1 MVHISLSSSVKVEAS
16 LWIEPL
22 ADHFVIDEH
31 QRRVIFLDECVA
43 PTTVV
48 LSDTCRPL
56 EADNKVDPPK
66 PNLTERSVRR
76 GQKWA
81 TSFKTPNFI
90 QKSNNTS
97 IGLGGKNYLYE
108 ST

>member
-43 PTTVV
+43 PPTVV
-48 LSDTCRPL
+48 LNDT
-56 EADNKVDPPK
+56 
-66 PNLTERSVRR
+66 
-76 GQKWA
+76 
-81 TSFKTPNFI
+81 
-90 QKSNNTS
+90 
-97 IGLGGKNYLYE
+97 
-108 ST
+108 

>member
-43 PTTVV
+43 PPSVVQNDTYRPRETTSTVST
-48 LSDTCRPL
+48 L
-56 EADNKVDPPK
+56 K
-66 PNLTERSVRR
+66 PNLTQRFVRSC
-76 GQKWA
+76 
-81 TSFKTPNFI
+81 
-90 QKSNNTS
+90 
-97 IGLGGKNYLYE
+97 
-108 ST
+108 

>member
-31 QRRVIFLDECVA
+31 QRRVIFLDECVE

-48 LSDTCRPL
+48 
-56 EADNKVDPPK
+56 
-66 PNLTERSVRR
+66 
-76 GQKWA
+76 
-81 TSFKTPNFI
+81 
-90 QKSNNTS
+90 
-97 IGLGGKNYLYE
+97 
-108 ST
+108 

>member
-43 PTTVV
+43 SFLKFIGGVCIN
-48 LSDTCRPL
+48 SGKGC
-56 EADNKVDPPK
+56 
-66 PNLTERSVRR
+66 ERS
-76 GQKWA
+76 
-81 TSFKTPNFI
+81 
-90 QKSNNTS
+90 
-97 IGLGGKNYLYE
+97 YLVIVVNLI
-108 ST
+108 TINQ